1 MLKGTT
7 EKVINQKLGF
17 FGPLMKVAL
26 TLIKNELKP
35 LAKNVLMS
43 LGLTVAAQTTDAAI
57 QKKKSWIWDEY
68 NNNLKR
74 ANEKYH
80 ENS

>member
-35 LAKNVLMS
+35 LAKNVLLS
-43 LGLTVAAQTTDAAI
+43 LGLTVAA
-57 QKKKSWIWDEY
+57 
-68 NNNLKR
+68 
-74 ANEKYH
+74 
-80 ENS
+80 

>member
-7 EKVINQKLGF
+7 EKVINQKLGS

-43 LGLTVAAQTTDAAI
+43 LGLTVAA
-57 QKKKSWIWDEY
+57 
-68 NNNLKR
+68 
-74 ANEKYH
+74 
-80 ENS
+80 